1 MESSGEEFDDNLAK
15 SIDSVS
21 AEPEKSRKG
30 GPTTIADNF
39 LLGSLNHWRSFFEWC
54 WPELGVPLLQIRKR
68 PSSTIADVQEAFKGV
83 KGKPHGDL
91 ADVFLRGEPQ
101 RITVRTLR
109 KQTMASSKL
118 RYEVQDMQNKRPE
131 LQRLCLEAANAL
143 SQASETE
150 NATIQAELV
159 RRIHTVKQD
168 DERLIA
174 TGNECI
180 ALEKQTRNGEVYLYC
195 SELLNFL
202 QSKGK
207 RKHAV
212 TPISLAKA
220 LAGLPHMRWRH
231 SDTRCVILKKKEDE
245 NKKRLV
251 SEFRRAGH
259 HELADQLERDKHR
272 PEHPY
277 AVFTVIELLFRRVRS
292 KSAKSVTD
300 LFRAEV
306 LKLPKKEPYPRD
318 FLCEHW
324 RDLKRAIEEVWQ
336 IKPAREFIP
345 HAVTS
350 AFLKNTCG
358 SKTDADRV
366 LDTQEKLPTA
376 KPKRNWRSKQ

>member
-1 MESSGEEFDDNLAK
+1 MKSSGEEFDDNLAEP
-15 SIDSVS
+15 IDSVS
-21 AEPEKSRKG
+21 AEFEKSRKG

-68 PSSTIADVQEAFKGV
+68 RSSTIADVQEAFKTV

-101 RITVRTLR
+101 RTTVQVLR

-131 LQRLCLEAANAL
+131 LQRICLEAANAL
-143 SQASETE
+143 SQASEAE

-159 RRIHTVKQD
+159 LRIHAVKEHEGRFD
-168 DERLIA
+168 ANER
-174 TGNECI
+174 ECI
-180 ALEKQTRNGEVYLYC
+180 ALEKQVRDGEVYLYC
-195 SELLNFL
+195 SELLDFL
-202 QSKGK
+202 LSEGK

-231 SDTRCVILKKKEDE
+231 SDTRCVILKKKEGE
-245 NKKRLV
+245 NNNRLV
-251 SEFRRAGH
+251 REFRRAGH
-259 HELADQLERDKHR
+259 HQLADQLERDKHR

-277 AVFTVIELLFRRVRS
+277 AVFTVIELLLRRVRS

-324 RDLKRAIEEVWQ
+324 RDLRLAIEEVLQ
-336 IKPAREFIP
+336 TDREEEFIP
-345 HAVTS
+345 HAITS
-350 AFLKNTCG
+350 TFLKNTCL
-358 SKTDADRV
+358 SKNDAGRI
-366 LDTQEKLPTA
+366 LDTQEKLSTA
-376 KPKRNWRSKQ
+376 KPKRNSRSKQ